1 VHNANG
7 AWIDDD
13 NQLILED
20 IVLVSSSNSSANIA
34 EKLPDI
40 VDQIFEYLVIWSQY
54 AISLEIDGR
63 LFIIFSDDNP
73 SDVLTEIYNVWQVET
88 VELETI

>member
-1 VHNANG
+1 MPMEHG
-7 AWIDDD
+7 
-13 NQLILED
+13 
-20 IVLVSSSNSSANIA
+20 SNSSANIA